1 MQQMPS
7 DVYLHFPACWDEMP
21 VLRWTALPQRVM
33 KYAPVITVAGA
44 RRNNMKFESIK
55 GNMQRFNDLI
65 DACGGTQGMI
75 DKGIPWE
82 KVAWGS
88 TYDSNFV
95 YVYFEIKQQID
106 EKGELHL
113 FAKKGDELLERTKR
127 DLAYSCDLYDK
138 DGKLLNI
145 MFWGF

>member
-1 MQQMPS
+1 
-7 DVYLHFPACWDEMP
+7 
-21 VLRWTALPQRVM
+21 
-33 KYAPVITVAGA
+33 
-44 RRNNMKFESIK
+44 MKFESIR
-55 GNMQRFNDLI
+55 GNMKRFCDLI

-75 DKGIPWE
+75 DMGIPWE

-88 TYDSNFV
+88 TYDSNFD
-95 YVYFEIKQQID
+95 YVYFEIKQQKD
-106 EKGELHL
+106 EKGELYL
-113 FAKKGDELLERTKR
+113 FAKNGDELLERTKR

>member
-1 MQQMPS
+1 
-7 DVYLHFPACWDEMP
+7 
-21 VLRWTALPQRVM
+21 
-33 KYAPVITVAGA
+33 
-44 RRNNMKFESIK
+44 MKFESIK
-55 GNMQRFNDLI
+55 GNMQRFLDLMH
-65 DACGGTQGMI
+65 ACGGTQGMI

-88 TYDSNFV
+88 TYDSNFD

-113 FAKKGDELLERTKR
+113 FAKNGDELLERTKR
-127 DLAYSCDLYDK
+127 DLAYSCDLYYK

>member
-1 MQQMPS
+1 
-7 DVYLHFPACWDEMP
+7 
-21 VLRWTALPQRVM
+21 
-33 KYAPVITVAGA
+33 
-44 RRNNMKFESIK
+44 MKFESIK

-65 DACGGTQGMI
+65 NACGGTQGMI

-82 KVAWGS
+82 QVVWGRTFS
-88 TYDSNFV
+88 DNGKDI
-95 YVYFEIKQQID
+95 YFEIYSKTD

-113 FAKKGDELLERTKR
+113 FVKNGEELLERTKR

-145 MFWGF
+145 MFLGI